1 LTTTLNSYGPNLDKE
16 QKRTMKPLRILIS
29 NDDGVFA
36 EGIRSLAIAAA
47 KRGHIVSVVCPDQ
60 ERSATGHGLTL
71 QSPIRAERAD
81 ELFTEGIQA
90 WGCSGTPADCI
101 KLALNELIDEKPD
114 LILSGINHGPNLGTD
129 IFCSG
134 TVAAA
139 LEGTLEGIPSLAVSI
154 ASFQWRDF
162 KLAKEIALN
171 IAEDVL
177 IKNWPHKLLLNL
189 NVPPCNFD
197 QMGAISWTRLSIRQ
211 YQEQFSKRQDP
222 RGNNYYWMAG
232 EAVKDLESAGAGP
245 LKWPSDVSQIEANA
259 PSLTPIQPDLF
270 WRGNV
275 DDLPKLDLGNYLTR

>member
-1 LTTTLNSYGPNLDKE
+1 
-16 QKRTMKPLRILIS
+16 MKPLKILIS

-36 EGIRSLAIAAA
+36 EGIRSLANEAAN
-47 KRGHIVSVVCPDQ
+47 RGHYVSVVCPDQ
-60 ERSATGHGLTL
+60 ERSATGHGITL
-71 QSPIRAERAD
+71 QSPIRAEKAD
-81 ELFTEGIQA
+81 ELFCKGIKA
-90 WGCSGTPADCI
+90 WGCSGTPADCV
-101 KLALNELIDEKPD
+101 KLALNELLEEKPD

-154 ASFQWRDF
+154 ASFQWREF

-189 NVPPCNFD
+189 NIPPCNFE